1 MWQREDGRE
10 TLSVEIFCLRLPE
23 TFVVASH
30 FQLQKLHVLADQRE
44 TFSEILLCW
53 NLVSG

>member
-10 TLSVEIFCLRLPE
+10 TLSVEIFCLRLSE

-30 FQLQKLHVLADQRE
+30 FQLQKLHVLTDQRE
-44 TFSEILLCW
+44 AFSEILLCW